1 MEEAAQKNNI
11 RDGDNVLDITPNDDS
26 ISGVFDFITKPW
38 NLYYSKYESD
48 GYHTDMYGNEVR
60 HRKGDWELDKNGN
73 PFVRTLQEGED
84 SSNKQFLS
92 ITDTLSDEGSFINKY
107 DFFDSDGI
115 DKSLVGVA
123 AKTVA
128 TIAPLFIPYV
138 GSIYGYGLIAGNFSE
153 ALTNLGK
160 TSIEYYDDDFKTNST
175 WNLFNSINA
184 TTKSLVTQ
192 KAISDKGSESMW
204 NLEQLGA
211 LLGDIATQGIQQRI
225 IAKGAGSIMKTLGYD
240 ATGMNIQNK
249 LVSRYGDTYLKQ
261 YGKSLK
267 KAIADGD
274 VNEAFISS
282 GAGRYFTQ
290 ILKQRDLSNKVSR
303 NASSLY
309 MALTQTSGLIDDM
322 KSYGFSPGYT
332 AIGAIGA
339 IIGFNKIMNSEL
351 GDVALKGLGYDEL
364 GKGVN
369 DFFKKLAKAE
379 AAKVS
384 KDVTGKGVLAA
395 IKKTSNGVADFLKNK
410 INSSEI

>member
-11 RDGDNVLDITPNDDS
+11 RDGNEILDITPNDDS
-26 ISGVFDFITKPW
+26 ISGVFDFATKPW

-60 HRKGDWELDKNGN
+60 HRKGDWELDKDGN
-73 PFVRTLQEGED
+73 PFVRTLKEGED

-92 ITDTLSDEGSFINKY
+92 ITDTLSDDDSWVNKY

-115 DKSLVGVA
+115 DKSLAGVV

-128 TIAPLFIPYV
+128 TVAPLFIPYV

-153 ALTNLGK
+153 AISGLGK
-160 TSIEYYDDDFKTNST
+160 VAIEYADDDFKTNST
-175 WNLFNSINA
+175 WNALNSINA
-184 TTKSLVTQ
+184 TAKSLVTQ
-192 KAISDKGSESMW
+192 KSISDKGSESMW
-204 NLEQLGA
+204 NLEQLGV
-211 LLGDIATQGIQQRI
+211 LLGDIATQGMQQRI
-225 IAKGAGSIMKTLGYD
+225 IAKGAGSIMKALGHD

-267 KAIADGD
+267 KAIAEGD
-274 VNEAFISS
+274 VNEAFVSS

-303 NASSLY
+303 KVSSLY
-309 MALTQTSGLIDDM
+309 MALTQTSGLIDEM
-322 KSYGFSPGYT
+322 KNHGFSPGYT
-332 AIGAIGA
+332 AIGAISA
-339 IIGFNKIMNSEL
+339 IVGFNKIMNSEL

-369 DFFKKLAKAE
+369 EFFKKLAKAE
-379 AAKVS
+379 SAKV
-384 KDVTGKGVLAA
+384 KRDITGKGVLAA
-395 IKKTSNGVADFLKNK
+395 IKKTSDGVADFLKNK
-410 INSSEI
+410 INSSET